1 MGEVLKDWV
10 KASKAKTKTSQFRTR
25 ALLARA
31 QRYKSGTSS
40 EATSTCT
47 NHFSITKYM
56 TTLQTIDLLD
66 NDKYLKAIDKFT
78 TPKWKEIFMNMPVER
93 KKAWLDRL

>member
-1 MGEVLKDWV
+1 MGDALKAWV
-10 KASKAKTKTSQFRTR
+10 EASKAKTKTSQVRTR

-40 EATSTCT
+40 EATTTGT
-47 NHFSITKYM
+47 NHFSIIKYM

-66 NDKYLKAIDKFT
+66 NDKYLKAIEKFT
-78 TPKWKEIFMNMPVER
+78 TPKWREISMNMPVER